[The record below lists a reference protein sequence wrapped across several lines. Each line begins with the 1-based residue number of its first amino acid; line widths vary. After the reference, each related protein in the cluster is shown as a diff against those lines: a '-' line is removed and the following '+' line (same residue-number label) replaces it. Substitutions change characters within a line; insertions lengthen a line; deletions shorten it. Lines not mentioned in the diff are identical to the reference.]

1 MYVQT
6 FLFGLSS
13 SKVIY
18 LFIYL
23 YIYLCV
29 YFYTQLL
36 AGLLRSSS
44 KTGGLRLVDQTGEV
58 SCIVTPVDQQSADHD
73 CVRNCCNTNCPYAQ
87 TWHSNAMIQISKFEM
102 ITEKFRS
109 SDVSQ
114 ASLSE
119 CGSRTYLQFS
129 FENAK
134 VLISKDT
141 CNQREKGGSGRKKET
156 DESVDQGLEN
166 VTDAKGREF
175 MCKILFM
182 VRNCE
187 LPTLRKLKEEVC
199 YPCGVE
205 IKIIAVQKSEVEN
218 VTAGSKSTTSER
230 DDSCPSSC
238 FSLSEFQLQR
248 KNSALKL
255 VKKSLCWSRFLH
267 PGCFYVI
274 TENVPDEASSWI
286 FRNGN
291 LDLLISVSSNMEL
304 ERICWCES
312 CRLVALSTDTRNSKE
327 IGKVLDDLKEDF
339 LRNDQLCTV
348 DSILSDTAGQQEES
362 ENSLQPRYETEFHE
376 WFMIVRVTVR
386 SQQGC

>member
-1 MYVQT
+1 
-6 FLFGLSS
+6 
-13 SKVIY
+13 
-18 LFIYL
+18 
-23 YIYLCV
+23 
-29 YFYTQLL
+29 
-36 AGLLRSSS
+36 
-44 KTGGLRLVDQTGEV
+44 
-58 SCIVTPVDQQSADHD
+58 
-73 CVRNCCNTNCPYAQ
+73 
-87 TWHSNAMIQISKFEM
+87 MIQISKFEL

-109 SDVSQ
+109 SDLSQ

-119 CGSRTYLQFS
+119 GRSRTYLEFS

-134 VLISKDT
+134 ILISKDT
-141 CNQREKGGSGRKKET
+141 CNQLEKGGSGRKKET
-156 DESVDQGLEN
+156 DESVDQGLKN
-166 VTDAKGREF
+166 VTDGKGREF

-205 IKIIAVQKSEVEN
+205 IKIVAVQKSDVEN
-218 VTAGSKSTTSER
+218 VTAGSKSTSSER
-230 DDSCPSSC
+230 GDSCPSSC

-255 VKKSLCWSRFLH
+255 EKKSLCWSRFLH

-274 TENVPDEASSWI
+274 TEKVPDEASSWI

-291 LDLLISVSSNMEL
+291 LELLISVSSNMEL

-362 ENSLQPRYETEFHE
+362 ENSMQPRYETEFDE
-376 WFMIVRVTVR
+376 WCMSIRVTVR
-386 SQQGC
+386 HQQGC